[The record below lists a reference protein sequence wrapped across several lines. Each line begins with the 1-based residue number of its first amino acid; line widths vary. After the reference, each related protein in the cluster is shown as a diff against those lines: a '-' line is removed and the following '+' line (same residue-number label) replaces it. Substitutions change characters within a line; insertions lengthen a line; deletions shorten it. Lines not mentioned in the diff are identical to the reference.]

1 MGRRF
6 SIWSSRSSARSLASR
21 SVFSFAAWRDWL
33 GREFE
38 GASFRDGDIVSP
50 IVLTPL
56 NAVCLR
62 RFEAVLERTL
72 AAVAAARARGVP
84 VILVQHVADPAKGP
98 APFFNQG
105 TPGVDIHPRLLAAAP
120 EAPVVLKRFADSF
133 HQTDLEAVL
142 AQRGITELWL
152 CGMMTHNCVTHTALS
167 KAAEKYPVSVLK
179 DCCTTVSEMIHRI
192 ALSALTTRVAVV
204 DTAALL

>member
-1 MGRRF
+1 MSNSKPALVVIDLQNDYFPG
-6 SIWSSRSSARSLASR
+6 
-21 SVFSFAAWRDWL
+21 
-33 GREFE
+33 
-38 GASFRDGDIVSP
+38 GAF
-50 IVLTPL
+50 PL
-56 NAVCLR
+56 WQP
-62 RFEAVLERTL
+62 EAVLERTL

-105 TPGVDIHPRLLAAAP
+105 TPGVDLHPRLLAAAP

-142 AQRGITELWL
+142 VQRGITELWL

-167 KAAEKYPVSVLK
+167 KASEKYPVSVLK

>member
-1 MGRRF
+1 MSNSKPALVVIDLQNDYFPG
-6 SIWSSRSSARSLASR
+6 
-21 SVFSFAAWRDWL
+21 
-33 GREFE
+33 
-38 GASFRDGDIVSP
+38 GAF
-50 IVLTPL
+50 PL
-56 NAVCLR
+56 WQP
-62 RFEAVLERTL
+62 EAVLERTL
-72 AAVAAARARGVP
+72 AAVAAARAQGVP

-142 AQRGITELWL
+142 VQQGITELWL

-179 DCCTTVSEMIHRI
+179 DCCTTVSEMMHRI

-204 DTAALL
+204 DTATLL

>member
-1 MGRRF
+1 MSNSKPALVVIDLQNDYFPG
-6 SIWSSRSSARSLASR
+6 
-21 SVFSFAAWRDWL
+21 
-33 GREFE
+33 
-38 GASFRDGDIVSP
+38 GAF
-50 IVLTPL
+50 PL
-56 NAVCLR
+56 WQP
-62 RFEAVLERTL
+62 EAVLERTL

-105 TPGVDIHPRLLAAAP
+105 TPGVDLHPRLLAAAP

-142 AQRGITELWL
+142 VQRGITELWL

>member
-1 MGRRF
+1 MV
-6 SIWSSRSSARSLASR
+6 
-21 SVFSFAAWRDWL
+21 VFVHKMQNDYFP
-33 GREFE
+33 G
-38 GASFRDGDIVSP
+38 GAF
-50 IVLTPL
+50 PL
-56 NAVCLR
+56 WQP
-62 RFEAVLERTL
+62 EAVLERTL

-105 TPGVDIHPRLLAAAP
+105 TPGVDLHPHLLAAAP

-167 KAAEKYPVSVLK
+167 RAAEKYPVSVLK